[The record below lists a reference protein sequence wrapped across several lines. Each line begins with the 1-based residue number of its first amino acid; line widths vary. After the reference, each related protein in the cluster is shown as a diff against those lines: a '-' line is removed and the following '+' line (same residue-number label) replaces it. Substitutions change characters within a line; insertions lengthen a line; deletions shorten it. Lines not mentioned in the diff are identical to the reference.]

1 MAACS
6 DELKAKL
13 QAAPDWDLVVWGKPT
28 KWPRHNF
35 GGEASESK
43 GKRKVGKLLRT
54 RTRSFLRIEG
64 GFGKAF
70 TSGRMSIQS
79 MAKAGL
85 TTVNS

>member
-1 MAACS
+1 M
-6 DELKAKL
+6 
-13 QAAPDWDLVVWGKPT
+13 KPT

-35 GGEASESK
+35 GGEQA
-43 GKRKVGKLLRT
+43 KRKAKEKLGKLLGT

-70 TSGRMSIQS
+70 TSERMSMQS